1 MNDLEIKIVKIANNM
16 RPAIIQPPY
25 AEWVSKEEFEEQ
37 RIDMLRCAILYK
49 NIEESDLDI
58 LLKTIKKCKNQIN

>member
-1 MNDLEIKIVKIANNM
+1 MNDTDIKICKIAYNI

-25 AEWVSKEEFEEQ
+25 AEWVSKDEFEEQ

-49 NIEESDLDI
+49 NAENSELDF
-58 LLKTIKKCKNQIN
+58 LLKNINSWRNQTY